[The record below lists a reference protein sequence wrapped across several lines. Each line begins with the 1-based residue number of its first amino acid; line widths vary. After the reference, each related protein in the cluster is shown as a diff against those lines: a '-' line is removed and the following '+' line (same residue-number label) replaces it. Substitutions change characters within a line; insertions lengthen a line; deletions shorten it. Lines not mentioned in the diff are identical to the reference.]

1 MNENEEFRKLVSAGQ
16 PTGEVTGVNRF
27 LITVKGLLGCTIG
40 SMVLFENGERGIVRK
55 VDHGMVL
62 VLNFENE
69 TTAIGTLCTIR
80 STETDIPVGV
90 GFVGRV
96 VDVFGRPLDGEEA
109 PKVDTT
115 MPAFG
120 RAPGIAERIM
130 LKDQLYT
137 GVGIVDMMFPIVKG
151 QRIAILGDAKSGK
164 SAFLQMMS
172 AQQQGTE
179 TILVHVLI
187 GKRRAEID
195 QTVNSLKAAGVMDR
209 SIVVVA
215 DVFSSLAQSY
225 IAPYA
230 GCAMAEYLWRETGRD
245 VVIMYDDL
253 TSHAKVY
260 REISLLEQANPGRDS
275 YPGDMFH
282 AHSSLL
288 ERAGKLL
295 SNGKTLSAIPVVI
308 TPGDD
313 ITAYLPT
320 SIMSI
325 TDGQIIFDLATFRRS
340 IRPAV
345 NIGLSVSRVGGR
357 ARVDYQQEIAKVLSK
372 KMADYRQAQE
382 FARFGS
388 DLAIESQRT
397 LRIGRQI
404 EKVFRQLPNERYSI
418 VEQELM
424 IQTVLLGEGKQEL
437 DIALLKKEIAA
448 AASEVHEPGV
458 YDEICQRLLAKI
470 AISEKAEDEETKE
483 ASDTDGSAD
492 EPPVEQ
498 PPEDTPDKKKKKHVE
513 NADDD
518 AKKKIE
524 VAS

>member
-1 MNENEEFRKLVSAGQ
+1 MHENEEFRKLVSGGQ
-16 PTGEVTGVNRF
+16 PTGEVVGVNRF
-27 LITVKGLLGCTIG
+27 LVTVKGLLGCTIG
-40 SMVLFENGERGIVRK
+40 AMVLFENGERGIVRK
-55 VDHGMVL
+55 VDRGMVR

-69 TTAIGTLCTIR
+69 TTSVGTLCTIR
-80 STETDIPVGV
+80 SVECDVPVGEA
-90 GFVGRV
+90 FIGRV
-96 VDVFGRPLDGEEA
+96 VDPFGRPLDGDEA
-109 PKVDTT
+109 PKIAST

-120 RAPGIAERIM
+120 HAPGISERIM
-130 LKDQLYT
+130 LKDQLFT

-164 SAFLQMMS
+164 SAFLQMLS
-172 AQQQGTE
+172 AQQVGE
-179 TILVHVLI
+179 DTILVHVLI

-195 QTVNSLKAAGVMDR
+195 QTVNALKQAGVMER

-230 GCAMAEYLWRETGRD
+230 GCAMAEYLWKETGKD

-295 SNGKTLSAIPVVI
+295 GNGKTLSAIPVVI

-357 ARVDYQQEIAKVLSK
+357 ARVDYQQELAKVLSK
-372 KMADYRQAQE
+372 TMADYRQAQE

-397 LRIGRQI
+397 LLIGKQI
-404 EKVFRQLPNERYSI
+404 EQVFRQLPSERYSI
-418 VEQELM
+418 VEQEIM
-424 IQTVLLGEGKQEL
+424 VETVLKSKGEQEL
-437 DIALLKKEIAA
+437 DIPLLKQEIAA
-448 AASEVHEPGV
+448 VASQVREPGV
-458 YDEICQRLLAKI
+458 YDEICAQLLTKVMTG
-470 AISEKAEDEETKE
+470 KKLEDEEEQAKE
-483 ASDTDGSAD
+483 TPVTGEDESAKPD
-492 EPPVEQ
+492 EKDSKNEHKVVVKN
-498 PPEDTPDKKKKKHVE
+498 DDKE
-513 NADDD
+513 PAE
-518 AKKKIE
+518 AK
-524 VAS
+524 S

>member
-1 MNENEEFRKLVSAGQ
+1 MHENEEFRKLVAAGQ
-16 PTGEVTGVNRF
+16 PTGEVAGVNRF

-40 SMVLFENGERGIVRK
+40 AMVLFENGERGIVRK
-55 VDHGMVL
+55 VDRGIVL
-62 VLNFENE
+62 VLNFDNE

-80 STETDIPVGV
+80 SVETDIPVGAS
-90 GFVGRV
+90 FIGRV
-96 VDVFGRPLDGEEA
+96 VDVFGRALDGEEA
-109 PKVDTT
+109 PKVEST

-120 RAPGIAERIM
+120 RAPGIAERIV
-130 LKDQLYT
+130 LKDQLFT

-164 SAFLQMMS
+164 SAFLQMLS
-172 AQQQGTE
+172 AQQGNTD

-215 DVFSSLAQSY
+215 DVFNSLAQSY

-230 GCAMAEYLWRETGRD
+230 GCAMAEYLWKELGKD

-357 ARVDYQQEIAKVLSK
+357 ARVDYQQEIAKRLSK
-372 KMADYRQAQE
+372 TMAAYRQAQE

-397 LRIGRQI
+397 LLIGKQVER
-404 EKVFRQLPNERYSI
+404 VFRQLPSERYSI
-418 VEQELM
+418 IEQEIM
-424 IQTVLLGEGKQEL
+424 IQTVLMSEGKQEL
-437 DIALLKKEIAA
+437 DIALLKQEIAA
-448 AASEVHEPGV
+448 AAAEVREPGD
-458 YDEICQRLLAKI
+458 YEEICSRLLTKVATGKKL
-470 AISEKAEDEETKE
+470 EDDEETDDANDVPPDVIPPAGEEKVE
-483 ASDTDGSAD
+483 DS
-492 EPPVEQ
+492 PVESNK
-498 PPEDTPDKKKKKHVE
+498 EDSKDKG
-513 NADDD
+513 DT
-518 AKKKIE
+518 KKKIE